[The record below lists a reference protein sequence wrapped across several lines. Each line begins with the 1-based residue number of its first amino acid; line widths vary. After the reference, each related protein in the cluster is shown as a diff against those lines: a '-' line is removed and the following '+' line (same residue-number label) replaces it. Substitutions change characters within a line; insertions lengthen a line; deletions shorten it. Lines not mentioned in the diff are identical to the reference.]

1 MDILALRLVHIV
13 SGAFWFGAALT
24 MFLFLQPTAQA
35 TAPAGQTFMLH
46 LLRNRRLSEVVLAA
60 AVLTVGA
67 GSLLFWRDSNGLQ
80 LAWMSRPP
88 GLGFTVGAAAAWLA
102 LLLFA
107 FVGYP
112 TGRRIVAI
120 GSLLEAERRPPGDEE
135 QRVLA
140 QSQRTLQ
147 RIGVTVLLLLT
158 VAIAS
163 MATARYWVLLL

>member
-80 LAWMSRPP
+80 LAWMSEPP

-102 LLLFA
+102 LLAFA

-120 GSLLEAERRPPGDEE
+120 GSRLEAERRPPSDEE

-147 RIGVTVLLLLT
+147 RIGMTVLLLLT

-163 MATARYWVLLL
+163 MATARYWVLVL